1 MLLILLS
8 VACAAAAAAAFPPGP
23 AHRAPY
29 NTSSRR
35 VRGAINL
42 HLVPHS
48 HDDVGWLKT
57 VDQYF
62 QGSQNRIQRASVQ
75 AILNAVVKELAWN
88 ADRRF
93 IVVEQAFF
101 NRWFAEADTRYA
113 ALAHAA
119 VAGGQLEFINGAWSM
134 HDEACPIYAD
144 MIDNTAV
151 GHRALLR
158 EFNVTPRTTWQ
169 IDPFGEL
176 ARAPAVLASAP
187 TRSR

>member
-1 MLLILLS
+1 MLLFFFFLLS
-8 VACAAAAAAAFPPGP
+8 AACAAAAAAFPPGP

-35 VRGAINL
+35 VRGAVNL

-101 NRWFAEADTRYA
+101 QRWWAEADTRYA

-134 HDEACPIYAD
+134 HDEACPMFAD

-151 GHRALLR
+151 GHRLLLR

-169 IDPFGEL
+169 IDPFGAL
-176 ARAPAVLASAP
+176 ARHA
-187 TRSR
+187 R